1 MQTHEYAP
9 LSDEDYERLEVRSPI
24 RHEYVN
30 GEIFAMTGGTLRHN
44 TIALNMA
51 SLLRAQ
57 CAPGRSQAHWPPGRG
72 KAKRSAAWGLE
83 FHLRTGPC
91 RTFINDVRVKVARSN
106 AYYYTDVVVACP
118 RRCELLALDSAT
130 LDDALLIAEVL
141 SPSTEATD
149 RREKLLAYRT
159 IPSLAEYALI
169 SSEDARVEIH
179 RRHGDIGWH
188 RIEYSGPEDVEF
200 ASVALTLPMRDLYEG
215 VPIDSLLRGPGD

>member
-1 MQTHEYAP
+1 MQTHDYAP
-9 LSDEDYERLEVRSPI
+9 LSEEDYVRLEVRSPI

-51 SLLRAQ
+51 SLLRA
-57 CAPGRSQAHWPPGRG
+57 
-72 KAKRSAAWGLE
+72 
-83 FHLRTGPC
+83 HLRTGPC
-91 RTFINDVRVKVARSN
+91 RTFINDVRVKIARSN
-106 AYYYTDVVVACP
+106 AYYYPDVVVACP
-118 RRCELLALDSAT
+118 RRGELLALDSAT

-179 RRHGDIGWH
+179 RRHGEIGWH